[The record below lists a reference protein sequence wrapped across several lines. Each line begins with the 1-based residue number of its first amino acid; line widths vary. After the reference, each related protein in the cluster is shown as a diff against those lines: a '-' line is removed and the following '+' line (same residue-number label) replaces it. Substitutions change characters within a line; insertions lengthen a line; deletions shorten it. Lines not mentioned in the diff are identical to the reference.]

1 MTPRTEL
8 HRLETV
14 DMIAE
19 SLPILQG
26 ETGSTVDEN
35 GVTENGF
42 KGLSHNH
49 YDVWEDEEEEVVSGI
64 NYLPTTSNDSEY
76 GYTLTGVRTK
86 DAKGLVIKNNKVVL
100 VK

>member
-1 MTPRTEL
+1 MKNNYLTPRTEL

-42 KGLSHNH
+42 KGLSRNH
-49 YDVWEDEEEEVVSGI
+49 YDVWEDEEEEE
-64 NYLPTTSNDSEY
+64 N
-76 GYTLTGVRTK
+76 
-86 DAKGLVIKNNKVVL
+86 
-100 VK
+100 